1 MSKESFK
8 QEKEK
13 AMDVNKLAGWC
24 LIVLG
29 AVNVFREVMLTLRY
43 DAAPGA
49 VYALVT
55 ALFFTFG
62 AVLLIRKPI
71 PYGRKAKRP

>member
-1 MSKESFK
+1 MNI
-8 QEKEK
+8 
-13 AMDVNKLAGWC
+13 NKLAGWG

-29 AVNVFREVMLTLRY
+29 ALNVFREVMLRLTE

-49 VYALVT
+49 VYAIIT
-55 ALFFTFG
+55 ALLFTLG

-71 PYGRKAKRP
+71 PYGRKAKEHSTGRE

>member
-1 MSKESFK
+1 MS
-8 QEKEK
+8 
-13 AMDVNKLAGWC
+13 VNKMAGVC

-29 AVNVFREVMLTLRY
+29 IVNVLHEIVVRSTGRGE
-43 DAAPGA
+43 PGN

-62 AVLLIRKPI
+62 AAQTSAP
-71 PYGRKAKRP
+71 KAKGPSIFKD